1 MDGIRIFSGKPEAV
15 EDEINEFLQSDDRP
29 KIKDLKLTEFSGS
42 ESKLAVLLVYEIP
55 EDEF

>member
-1 MDGIRIFSGKPEAV
+1 MDGISIFSGKPEVV
-15 EDEINEFLQSDDRP
+15 EDEINEFLQSDDGP
-29 KIKDLKLTEFSGS
+29 KIKDLKLTKLSDS